1 MQQIPLY
8 SLVSLKVDLP
18 KYGLKAGDVVTVVEY
33 LSGNASLPN
42 AYICEAS
49 NAVGENIAVF
59 TIQEDQVGLLNSN
72 EVLHTRIMEM

>member
-18 KYGLKAGDVVTVVEY
+18 QYNLKAGDIVTVVEF

-59 TIQEDQVGLLNSN
+59 TVVEGQISLLSSN